1 MVADVKIFDVKN
13 TDILATDA
21 DTASTVKTVVPP
33 PKRGAYQRLRF
44 ALRLLGVGHFEF
56 EREHDDRP

>member
-1 MVADVKIFDVKN
+1 MAGDVKIFDVKN
-13 TDILATDA
+13 TDALATDLV
-21 DTASTVKTVVPP
+21 TASTIKAVVPP